1 MDMKSLNHT
10 PKFSLGQL
18 VATPGALDALAE
30 SGQSPADF
38 LSRHVRGDWGEVC
51 DEDKQANDDALLH
64 GERLLSA
71 YQTLRS
77 VKIWVI
83 TEADRSSTCIL
94 LPENY

>member
-1 MDMKSLNHT
+1 MSSNNHT

-38 LSRHVRGDWGEVC
+38 LSRHVRGDWGNVC
-51 DEDKQANDDALLH
+51 DEDKQLNDEALVRA
-64 GERLLSA
+64 ERVLSA
-71 YQTLRS
+71 NRTLRG
-77 VKIWVI
+77 VKIWII

-94 LPENY
+94 LPQEY